1 MKEAPGDVIV
11 QKAFEKHIPLYAH
24 IELTYRCNL
33 RCVHCF
39 IPEGLRNSDE
49 ELSTEQVFDI
59 IDQLA
64 DAGTLKLT
72 LSGGEPL
79 FRQDFFAIAEYA
91 RNRNMALG
99 IISNGTLID
108 EAVVKRF
115 KQLHFNDIAISL
127 YGLTPQTHEA
137 VTGVP
142 GSLSRTVRAIK
153 LLKENGF
160 KVTIKTPVMKQ
171 NLCQVPE
178 LDNWCQAL
186 ELGFNPNPIITC
198 DINGS
203 DRPRQHSIS
212 EQGLRDFLVWQAKN
226 EKDISTLTTVCN
238 SGICVVTISAQ
249 GEVYP
254 CSVLRMRAGSLT
266 KERFARIWADSPVLK
281 KLRRTRFEDFRE
293 CPQCHLL
300 ELCPR
305 CPGNSFLEQG
315 DFLAPS
321 REACKVARIR
331 KEIIDEKAI
340 SKA

>member
-1 MKEAPGDVIV
+1 MKEASGDVIIK
-11 QKAFEKHIPLYAH
+11 KALEKNIPLYAT

-33 RCVHCF
+33 KCVHCF
-39 IPEGLRNSDE
+39 IPEGLRIADG
-49 ELSTEQVFDI
+49 ELTTEQVFDV

-64 DAGTLKLT
+64 DAGTLELT

-91 RNRNMALG
+91 RNRGMALG

-108 EAVVKRF
+108 EGVVQRF
-115 KQLHFNDIAISL
+115 KQLHFKDIAISL

-137 VTGVP
+137 VTRVA
-142 GSLSRTVRAIK
+142 GSFSRTIRAIK

-160 KVTIKTPVMKQ
+160 KVNLKTPVMKQ
-171 NLCQVPE
+171 NLRQVPE

-186 ELGFNPNPIITC
+186 GLGFNPNPIITC

-212 EQGLRDFLVWQAKN
+212 EPELRDFLTWEAKT

-238 SGICVVTISAQ
+238 AGICTVTISAQ

-254 CSVLRMRAGSLT
+254 CPVLRMRAGDLK
-266 KERFARIWADSPVLK
+266 KERFARIWTASPVFI
-281 KLRRTRFEDFRE
+281 KLRTMRFEDFRE
-293 CPQCHLL
+293 CPECHLL
-300 ELCPR
+300 ELCSR

-315 DFLAPS
+315 DILAPS
-321 REACKVARIR
+321 REVCRVAKIR
-331 KEIIDEKAI
+331 KEIRDEKAI
-340 SKA
+340 RKT